1 MSNILLKLTKSD
13 YTFPIKMNEIDFN
26 ENIVRLKKFEKN
38 IALCNHKNKAI
49 LMPISR
55 SLISL
60 KREKSFKNDDIQVNI
75 HHLIQKNGMP
85 DRIFKSN

>member
-49 LMPISR
+49 SMH
-55 SLISL
+55 
-60 KREKSFKNDDIQVNI
+60 E
-75 HHLIQKNGMP
+75 
-85 DRIFKSN
+85 